1 MKQLRTRHEMEKLI
15 EAEKYPSK
23 EFVNAILKAMKNLGT
38 KSMKEVMDAMAAGKY
53 AEAAS
58 ILGKNKGK

>member
-1 MKQLRTRHEMEKLI
+1 MEKLI